1 MKIGND
7 SKTGH
12 IEKYSG
18 TKKISKSEN
27 NYTNRNNNHKKG
39 FKYRKN
45 DKNSVSISNKNK
57 VISTKL

>member
-1 MKIGND
+1 MIPKQGTQ
-7 SKTGH
+7 K
-12 IEKYSG
+12 KYSG

-27 NYTNRNNNHKKG
+27 NYTNNHKKG

-45 DKNSVSISNKNK
+45 DKNSVSVTNKNK

>member
-1 MKIGND
+1 MIPKQGTQ
-7 SKTGH
+7 K
-12 IEKYSG
+12 KYSG